1 MVYLVTDNMVSCR
14 VGQQLYN
21 YYVLERWTEILDNGG
36 ALDAIYFDFM
46 KAFDTVPHKRL
57 IGKLESYG
65 ISEDLIEW
73 VKSFLT
79 DRR

>member
-1 MVYLVTDNMVSCR
+1 MVSCR

-36 ALDAIYFDFM
+36 SLDAIYFDFM